1 MELFRAFISRVLNE
15 RRNKIFIL
23 NDTALC
29 HSTKIEAVA
38 SFAGKVESQFLKNG
52 LSSFHDLFAYLI
64 NASIG
69 H

>member
-1 MELFRAFISRVLNE
+1 MKEEIKFS
-15 RRNKIFIL
+15 L

-52 LSSFHDLFAYLI
+52 LSSFHDFFAYLI

>member
-1 MELFRAFISRVLNE
+1 MKDEIKFS
-15 RRNKIFIL
+15 L

-69 H
+69 L